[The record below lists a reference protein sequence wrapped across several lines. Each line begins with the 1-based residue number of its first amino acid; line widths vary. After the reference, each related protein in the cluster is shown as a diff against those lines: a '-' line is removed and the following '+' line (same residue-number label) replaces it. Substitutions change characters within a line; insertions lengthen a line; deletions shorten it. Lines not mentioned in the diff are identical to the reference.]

1 MFTTTLGS
9 VLMKDRIEP
18 VLRQSFQEE
27 DNLFAAM
34 MDEVPKEPTN
44 PRGRRMSIRVQ
55 PNASYGSPTEGALM
69 PIPGQPL
76 DIEAIIKYLN
86 QFKLGEFSGE
96 IKDLPT
102 EDAIVSFMARN
113 QKGDTQTFNHTQN
126 VLLFG
131 VGTGSHGVVTATNA
145 TTTATFDPA
154 TTDMGSREILIGAR
168 MQFFTTAGVQRVGGA
183 VTVSTVT
190 ANNKSTGVVTFDAVP
205 SDLAAT
211 DVIVYENSYGRGTH
225 GLPYHIDDANS
236 TWLTVN
242 RATYP
247 DTKGIVHDAAVAA
260 LSAGMIDLAQ
270 LKVKKQSGV
279 NIPINDFV
287 LVSHPAQKYNY
298 RQLGYALTRVVN
310 ATGNMKIDLGF
321 PEATHNGM
329 RWKEDLDAAPSDL
342 WGLRFSTW
350 AIEFVKLPG
359 FYEFDDGKR
368 LIQKP
373 GVSTY
378 YDAFQYGIYA
388 RYDVICK
395 DPKSNFRIKRLT
407 YPAGTA

>member
-18 VLRQSFQEE
+18 VLRKSFQEE

-34 MDEVPKEPTN
+34 MDESPKERTN
-44 PRGRRMSIRVQ
+44 PRGRRVGIRVQ
-55 PNASYGSPTEGALM
+55 ANASYGSPTEGALM
-69 PIPGQPL
+69 PQPGQPL
-76 DIEAIIKYLN
+76 DIEANIKYLN
-86 QFKLGEFSGE
+86 QFKLGEVSGE
-96 IKDLPT
+96 IKDLPS
-102 EDAIVSFMARN
+102 EDSIVSFLARN
-113 QKGDTQTFNHTQN
+113 QKDDTQTFNHTQN

-131 VGTGSHGVVTATNA
+131 VGTGSHGVVTGGITG
-145 TTTATFDPA
+145 TTATFDPA
-154 TTDMGSREILIGAR
+154 TTDNGSREIMIGAR
-168 MQFFTTAGVQRVGGA
+168 MQFYSTGGVQRTGGS

-190 ANNKSTGVVTFDAVP
+190 ANNKATGAVTFDAVP
-205 SDLAAT
+205 SDVVAT
-211 DVIVYENSYGRGTH
+211 DIIVYENSYGRGTH
-225 GLPYHIDDANS
+225 GLPYHIDDANG

-247 DTKGIVHDAAVAA
+247 DTKGVVHDAANTA

-270 LKVKKQSGV
+270 LKVKNKSGV
-279 NIPINDFV
+279 NVPINDFV
-287 LVSHPAQKYNY
+287 LVSHPTQKYNY
-298 RQLGYALTRVVN
+298 RQLGYALTRVIN
-310 ATGNMKIDLGF
+310 ATGNKRLDLGF

-329 RWKEDLDAAPSDL
+329 RWKEDLCCAPSDL
-342 WGLRFSTW
+342 WGLRLSTW

-359 FYEFDDGKR
+359 FYEFDDGRR

-373 GVSTY
+373 GAGVY
-378 YDAFQYGIYA
+378 YDAFQYAIYA

-407 YPAGTA
+407 YTAGTA